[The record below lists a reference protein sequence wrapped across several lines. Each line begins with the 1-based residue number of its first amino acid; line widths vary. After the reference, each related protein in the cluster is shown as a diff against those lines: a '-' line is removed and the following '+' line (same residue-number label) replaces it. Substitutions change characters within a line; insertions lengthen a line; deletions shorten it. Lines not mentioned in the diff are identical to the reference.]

1 MFRFRFAAIRRT
13 DRSNHIQFFTTVAD
27 CEHDARI
34 HFADRY
40 VLIMQARVRLNTL
53 AGV

>member
-13 DRSNHIQFFTTVAD
+13 DRLNRIQFFTTTAD
-27 CEHDARI
+27 NEHDARI
-34 HFADRY
+34 HFAGRY
-40 VLIMQARVRLNTL
+40 VLVMQSRVRLNTV

>member
-13 DRSNHIQFFTTVAD
+13 DRSNHIQFFTAVAD

-34 HFADRY
+34 QFAGRY
-40 VLIMQARVRLNTL
+40 VLVMQARVRLHTIT
-53 AGV
+53 GV